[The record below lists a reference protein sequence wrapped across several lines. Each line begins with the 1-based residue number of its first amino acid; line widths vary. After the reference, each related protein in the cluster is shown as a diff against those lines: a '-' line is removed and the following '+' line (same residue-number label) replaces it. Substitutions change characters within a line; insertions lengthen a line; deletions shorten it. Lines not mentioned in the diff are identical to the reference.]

1 MALFVVK
8 SFVKLQCWHIQCRTL
23 RPWLV
28 QFLVPHPDLWMFP
41 RNLVTWKG
49 EVLVRKR
56 EATPNPEVSTLPQF
70 HSHCLQPSPS
80 LPQFHHHP
88 LLALVACLT
97 KVLFVWLL
105 LCLYFCITRP
115 SFILEFYCLTS
126 QITNILCL
134 LLFQANRLF
143 LQRATIGFGTK
154 SEEQIWSWQKI
165 RDFIIYF
172 FTVFTSIF
180 IFRVNLSKFII
191 TAKTKWVFPCVL
203 SVYTLQP

>member
-1 MALFVVK
+1 
-8 SFVKLQCWHIQCRTL
+8 
-23 RPWLV
+23 
-28 QFLVPHPDLWMFP
+28 MFP
-41 RNLVTWKG
+41 RNLVTRKG
-49 EVLVRKR
+49 EVLVQKR

-97 KVLFVWLL
+97 KVLFVLL
-105 LCLYFCITRP
+105 LICLYFYITRP

-126 QITNILCL
+126 QITNILCI

-143 LQRATIGFGTK
+143 LQRQQLALVLNRKSRFGHGK
-154 SEEQIWSWQKI
+154 KFGI
-165 RDFIIYF
+165 FIIYF

-180 IFRVNLSKFII
+180 IFRS
-191 TAKTKWVFPCVL
+191 
-203 SVYTLQP
+203 